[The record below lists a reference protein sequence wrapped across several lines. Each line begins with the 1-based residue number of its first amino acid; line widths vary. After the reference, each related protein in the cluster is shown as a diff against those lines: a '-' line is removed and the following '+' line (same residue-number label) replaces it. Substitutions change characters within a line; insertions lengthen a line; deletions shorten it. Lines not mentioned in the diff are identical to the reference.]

1 MVALRNT
8 DIVFEAFDE
17 GNRLWVALNLADAA
31 VGRAVDSS
39 VDRLAGSGAVR
50 RTGVRTE
57 LTLPPHG
64 WAILG

>member
-1 MVALRNT
+1 MAALRNT
-8 DIVFEAFDE
+8 DLIFEAFDE

-31 VGRAVDSS
+31 VARTIESG
-39 VDRLAGSGAVR
+39 VDRLAGTAEVCRAGEKTA
-50 RTGVRTE
+50 